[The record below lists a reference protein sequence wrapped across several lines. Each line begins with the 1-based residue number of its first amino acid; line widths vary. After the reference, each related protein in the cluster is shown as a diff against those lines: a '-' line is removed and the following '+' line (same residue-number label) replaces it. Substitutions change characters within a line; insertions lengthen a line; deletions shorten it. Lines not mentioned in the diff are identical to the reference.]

1 MITLYSTECPKCQIL
16 KKKLDTKGIN
26 YTIITDV
33 NAMLAKG
40 LNLMP
45 VLQVNEQLLDFTA
58 AVDWV
63 NKQ

>member
-1 MITLYSTECPKCQIL
+1 MITLYSTGCPKCQIL

-45 VLQVNEQLLDFTA
+45 ILQVNEQLLDFAA

>member
-1 MITLYSTECPKCQIL
+1 MITLYSTGCPKCQIL

-26 YTIITDV
+26 YTIITDA

-45 VLQVNEQLLDFTA
+45 ILQVNEQLLDFAA

>member
-45 VLQVNEQLLDFTA
+45 VLQVNEQLLDFAA